1 MYIQYMTTYILYV
14 VFSVFQLT
22 FLCTFISIHIHTY
35 SFQVRNV
42 PGMGQFDIDGLD
54 PERQAQLVGASNRI
68 LGAFTAV
75 LLASAAGSF
84 AVVMDKVFMQQVNCM
99 NTYCM
104 YLYACICMHSW

>member
-1 MYIQYMTTYILYV
+1 
-14 VFSVFQLT
+14 
-22 FLCTFISIHIHTY
+22 
-35 SFQVRNV
+35 
-42 PGMGQFDIDGLD
+42 MGQFDIDGLD

-104 YLYACICMHSW
+104 YLYACISMHSW